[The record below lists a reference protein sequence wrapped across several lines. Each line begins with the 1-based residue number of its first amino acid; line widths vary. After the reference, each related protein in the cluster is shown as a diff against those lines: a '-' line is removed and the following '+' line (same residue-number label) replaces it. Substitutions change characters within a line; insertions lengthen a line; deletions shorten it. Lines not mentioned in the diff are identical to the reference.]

1 MKLKIHLIRHGTT
14 EGNLKRWY
22 YGSLDIPLAPE
33 GIAEVEDY
41 IAQGIYPRP
50 KTANYYTSG
59 LLRAEE
65 TFSLIYGDRE
75 REVFSDF
82 REVDFGKFEGK
93 SHEELKKLEDYQA
106 WISDKTRETPPPQG
120 ESVPQ
125 FRDRVMGGLESLIE
139 KNNHMENAVVV
150 CHGGVIGTIMNMVF
164 PKRREHFVEWIPDTG
179 RGFVLVTK
187 NGTPYDFKDI

>member
-75 REVFSDF
+75 
-82 REVDFGKFEGK
+82 GKFSPISGK
-93 SHEELKKLEDYQA
+93 
-106 WISDKTRETPPPQG
+106 WT
-120 ESVPQ
+120 
-125 FRDRVMGGLESLIE
+125 LESL
-139 KNNHMENAVVV
+139 
-150 CHGGVIGTIMNMVF
+150 
-164 PKRREHFVEWIPDTG
+164 RE
-179 RGFVLVTK
+179 RAMK
-187 NGTPYDFKDI
+187 S